1 MVLLFTGCQLIGNRP
16 CRDVA
21 SDLAKNSCIDRLFW
35 EYLLYLAS
43 PGGTP
48 LTPDLNY
55 FAL

>member
-35 EYLLYLAS
+35 EYLLYVGS

-48 LTPDLNY
+48 LTPDLDY